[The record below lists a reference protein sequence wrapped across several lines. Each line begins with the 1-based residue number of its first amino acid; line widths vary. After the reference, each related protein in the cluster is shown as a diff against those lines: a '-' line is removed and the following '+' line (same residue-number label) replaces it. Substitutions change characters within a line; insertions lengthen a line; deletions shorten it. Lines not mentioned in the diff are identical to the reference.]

1 MENKKIKIYGVVL
14 GIILFILL
22 ISGLTYA
29 ILSWRSSNITITGN
43 SECLEVESVKG
54 SNITGSDLLLLDE
67 NQIINNNRITITS
80 GMVVTNITAKLK
92 SSCTLDGYLTINLKT
107 TTLNSGF
114 TSSGNSTGALKYVL
128 ASYNPSTYTTISTS
142 ALNGKTFDI
151 VTTGSITSTGTLKIK
166 EAQLSKDTTLAY
178 LVIFYIDGDKAN
190 NDIGSNST
198 NFKTSIEAIVT
209 QGKQPAATFIKSLFT
224 PNTTVTNNGITYD
237 YDTTHNL
244 MRDIGG
250 NIRYYGASPNNY
262 IDIGDVYESE
272 YKGKGKWE
280 ELGAPF
286 TTEDECKSYFNC
298 SINYSGLGFSSEDEC
313 NSQLPTIVQ
322 QEFGMTIEEFNNT
335 YCVAETIPKGTPIL
349 YRIIG
354 VFGDKIKLIR
364 NEVIGTYAWDNKD
377 TTTGAED
384 DYGKND
390 WTDARLMKL
399 LNPGYESET
408 TGGSLYYNSGS
419 GTCYSGQ
426 NNATTTCDFTSSG
439 LSNGVKDKIAEVTWN
454 LGGWNNAEIYS
465 NQIYNYERGTT
476 VYTGR
481 PTTWTGEIAL
491 PYPSDYGYAADL
503 GSCTKQ
509 LSSYNNTACTS
520 TNWMKNIITNNGN
533 SAGWLLTPSLGY
545 SNGAWVVDSSGH
557 VYYGTYSTSNDRGV
571 APVFYLKS
579 ELGIGSGTGTSSDP
593 YRLSA

>member
-22 ISGLTYA
+22 VSGLTYA
-29 ILSWRSSNITITGN
+29 ILNWRSSNITITGN

-67 NQIINNNRITITS
+67 SQVVNSNQITIRA

-128 ASYNPSTYTTISTS
+128 TSYDPSTYTTINTS

-151 VTTGSITSTGTLKIK
+151 LTTGSITSTGTLKIK

-198 NFKTSIEAIVT
+198 NFKTSIEATVT
-209 QGKQPAATFIKSLFT
+209 QGELTILANKITNLYNAATKT
-224 PNTTVTNNGITYD
+224 PVTNNSITYN

-244 MRDIGG
+244 MEDIGG

-262 IDIGDVYESE
+262 I
-272 YKGKGKWE
+272 
-280 ELGAPF
+280 
-286 TTEDECKSYFNC
+286 YFNC
-298 SINYSGLGFSSEDEC
+298 SDYSNQSSSTC
-313 NSQLPTIVQ
+313 
-322 QEFGMTIEEFNNT
+322 
-335 YCVAETIPKGTPIL
+335 ETW
-349 YRIIG
+349 RIIG
-354 VFGDKIKLIR
+354 VFEGKVKIMR
-364 NEVIGTYAWDNKD
+364 NEVIGSYAWDNKN
-377 TTTGAED
+377 TSTGAED
-384 DYGKND
+384 NYGKND

-419 GTCYSGQ
+419 GSCYSDSD
-426 NNATTTCDFTSSG
+426 NATTTCDFTSTGIKNDTTRNLISDT
-439 LSNGVKDKIAEVTWN
+439 LYY
-454 LGGWNNAEIYS
+454 LGGWNTSEIYS
-465 NQIYNYERGTT
+465 DQIYGYERGTT
-476 VYTGR
+476 VYSGR
-481 PTTWTGEIAL
+481 PTTWTGKIAL

-503 GSCTKQ
+503 GSCTVQ
-509 LSSYNNTACTS
+509 LKSYDDSTCTS
-520 TNWMKNIITNNGN
+520 ANWMKPILGT
-533 SAGWLLTPSLGY
+533 SSYGWLLTPSSG
-545 SNGAWVVDSSGH
+545 SSSAAWFVFSSGS
-557 VYYGTYSTSNDRGV
+557 VLKLYSGNPYAALGV
-571 APVFYLKS
+571 APVLYLGS
-579 ELGIGSGTGTSSDP
+579 ELGIESGTGTNSDP
-593 YRLSA
+593 YRLSVS